1 MSMPA
6 SPPPTTWQ
14 VTGQTEY
21 TQVATSGAPV
31 QGVKVFYTTGQG
43 HSGSVF
49 LPSAQYSPANVRQ
62 AVNAAAV
69 TMDQVGALTG
79 QVGQQ

>member
-1 MSMPA
+1 MSMP
-6 SPPPTTWQ
+6 SPSDLTTWK

-21 TQVATSGAPV
+21 TQVATTGPPV

-49 LPSAQYSPANVRQ
+49 LPNAQYNQQNVR
-62 AVNAAAV
+62 AAINAAAAN
-69 TMDQVGALTG
+69 MDAIGQLTG
-79 QVGQQ
+79 GAGSQ

>member
-1 MSMPA
+1 MSMP
-6 SPPPTTWQ
+6 SQPPPTTWQ

-21 TQVATSGAPV
+21 TQVAATGPPV

-49 LPSAQYSPANVRQ
+49 VPYSTYSPATVR
-62 AVNAAAV
+62 AAINTAAV
-69 TMDQVGALTG
+69 TMDQVGQLTG
-79 QVGQQ
+79 GPAS

>member
-1 MSMPA
+1 MSMPNPA
-6 SPPPTTWQ
+6 DLTTWK

-21 TQVATSGAPV
+21 TQVATTGPPV

-49 LPSAQYSPANVRQ
+49 VPYSQYNQANVRAAINQ
-62 AVNAAAV
+62 AAA
-69 TMDQVGALTG
+69 TMDAVGQLTG
-79 QVGQQ
+79 GAGSQ

>member
-1 MSMPA
+1 MSMPSQA
-6 SPPPTTWQ
+6 DLTTWK

-21 TQVATSGAPV
+21 TQVATTGPPV

-49 LPSAQYSPANVRQ
+49 LPNAQYNQQNVR
-62 AVNAAAV
+62 AAINAAAAN
-69 TMDQVGALTG
+69 MDAIGQLTG
-79 QVGQQ
+79 GAGSQ